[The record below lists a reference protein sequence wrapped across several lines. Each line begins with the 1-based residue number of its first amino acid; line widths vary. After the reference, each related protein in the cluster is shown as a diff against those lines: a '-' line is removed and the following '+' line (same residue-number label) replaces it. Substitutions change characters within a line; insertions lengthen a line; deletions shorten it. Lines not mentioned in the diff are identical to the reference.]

1 MIEIKNVY
9 KSIGNK
15 VIIDN
20 LSLNIKTS
28 DVYGLLGPNVAGKT
42 TLVRQ
47 IMGFIKS
54 DTGELKVN
62 GVDAWNNSKI
72 IMEDIG
78 YIPGEIALYNNL
90 TGLQFLNMLKTFKTN
105 CDELFLKKHLDFF
118 EMNSDIDKKI
128 KKMSK
133 G

>member
-1 MIEIKNVY
+1 
-9 KSIGNK
+9 
-15 VIIDN
+15 
-20 LSLNIKTS
+20 
-28 DVYGLLGPNVAGKT
+28 
-42 TLVRQ
+42 
-47 IMGFIKS
+47 
-54 DTGELKVN
+54 
-62 GVDAWNNSKI
+62 
-72 IMEDIG
+72 MEDIG

-105 CDELFLKKHLDFF
+105 CDELFLKKLLDFF